1 MSEREMSIRFESTL
15 YDHDIFHEP
24 QYLEIPL
31 HENLPP
37 VTEDLRNDYIESD
50 RLQRRLYPDW
60 SRLPFIYR
68 RTVEYQRAPIGPAI
82 VAEPFIESHGSDY
95 DVGAVEFSLSGVR
108 SKCLIMQ
115 LRWVKERNEW
125 VAIAYRQD
133 ADNRYEWYYG
143 PYSLDDYCLD
153 RLRQGFDIPTW
164 KTSSDEIVKTPPS
177 ELEKIGSQ
185 N

>member
-82 VAEPFIESHGSDY
+82 VAEPFIDVKVKLPFES
-95 DVGAVEFSLSGVR
+95 VTAPFSYISFGGPL
-108 SKCLIMQ
+108 
-115 LRWVKERNEW
+115 ED
-125 VAIAYRQD
+125 IA
-133 ADNRYEWYYG
+133 N
-143 PYSLDDYCLD
+143 
-153 RLRQGFDIPTW
+153 
-164 KTSSDEIVKTPPS
+164 
-177 ELEKIGSQ
+177 
-185 N
+185 